1 MKPTAWLFPGP
12 GSQYTGMGHG
22 FAFEHEK
29 IANIFLVAEAL
40 SEQPLRQISKNG
52 SAEQLRQP
60 IVLEPL
66 LTAFAISYVY
76 LLQENNCRPSAAAG
90 YSAGILPALYC
101 VDSIG
106 LEDTIKISVA
116 RGKLLTDLSLECQGQ
131 IITLSGLDKKS
142 LVSFLASSPHS
153 AALEVAGWNTDNCI
167 SIVGPVDAI
176 SHVALFANQK
186 NIKATQ
192 VATAGAWHSHSAAG
206 KYHQFLES
214 FSSITFSKPK
224 IPFYSSVTG
233 CKESCTQKIA
243 MQLASQVHM
252 PVMWQAALAN
262 MEANESIQDYLEVGC
277 GMSLKTMHRPANK
290 TSLKSP
296 TFKNIYAYIGATYA

>member
-1 MKPTAWLFPGP
+1 MKPTAWLFPGH
-12 GSQYTGMGHG
+12 GSQYTGMGRG

-29 IANIFLVAEAL
+29 IAHIFLIAEAL

-52 SAEQLRQP
+52 SAEQLQQP

-66 LTAFAISYVY
+66 LTAFAISYAC
-76 LLQENNCRPSAAAG
+76 LLRENTCQPGAVVG
-90 YSAGILPALYC
+90 YSAGILPALYSADC
-101 VDSIG
+101 IG
-106 LEDTIKISVA
+106 PEDAIKISVA
-116 RGKLLTDLSLECQGQ
+116 RGKLLADLSLECRGQ
-131 IITLSGLDKKS
+131 IITLSGTNKKS
-142 LVSFLASSPHS
+142 LVSFLASSPHAS
-153 AALEVAGWNTDNCI
+153 VLEIAGWNTDNCI
-167 SIVGPVDAI
+167 SVVGPVDAI
-176 SHVALFANQK
+176 SEVALLANRQ

-192 VATAGAWHSHSAAG
+192 VATAGAWHSFSADG
-206 KYHQFLES
+206 KYHQLLES
-214 FSSITFSKPK
+214 FSSIKFSKPK

-233 CKESCTQKIA
+233 CKESCTRKIA

-277 GMSLKTMHRPANK
+277 GMSLKTMHRPAGSK
-290 TSLKSP
+290 SLNPP